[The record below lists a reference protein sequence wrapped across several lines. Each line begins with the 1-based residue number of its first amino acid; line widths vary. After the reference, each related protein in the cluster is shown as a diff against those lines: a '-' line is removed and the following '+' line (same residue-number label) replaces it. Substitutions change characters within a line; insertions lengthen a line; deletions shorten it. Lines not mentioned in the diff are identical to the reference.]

1 MAMDDVRKATLEF
14 MISLTEAK
22 PPMVRKVDGWTVAI
36 VRGCLEGMGEFP
48 DDNLD
53 V

>member
-1 MAMDDVRKATLEF
+1 MHASETCSFGDASTCGAL
-14 MISLTEAK
+14 
-22 PPMVRKVDGWTVAI
+22 VRKVDGWTAVI